1 MVNIVYSEKTY
12 MISDDKAAEAAHNG
26 LADTDDKF
34 GRLQGYVAMA
44 PHYVKLIKAKH
55 FLEASGT
62 VAEKESRA
70 YSSEDYIDFMKKLD
84 EAMVSYNVLDAQRA
98 TWQREIDIWRTISAN
113 RRR

>member
-1 MVNIVYSEKTY
+1 
-12 MISDDKAAEAAHNG
+12 MISDEQAEIAHNG
-26 LADTDDKF
+26 LADTDEQN

-44 PHYVKLIKAKH
+44 PHYIKLIKAKH
-55 FLEASGT
+55 FLDATGT

-84 EAMVSYNVLDAQRA
+84 DATVSYSVLDAQRA
-98 TWQREIDIWRTISAN
+98 TLQREIDIWRTLSAN